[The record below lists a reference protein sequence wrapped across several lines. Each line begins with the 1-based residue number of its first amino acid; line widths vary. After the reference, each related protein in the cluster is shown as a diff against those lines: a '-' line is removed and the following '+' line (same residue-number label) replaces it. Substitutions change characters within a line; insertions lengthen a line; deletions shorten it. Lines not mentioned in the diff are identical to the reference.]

1 MQTIKE
7 KKIRSTGPLK
17 TLSPSLDSGPLHD
30 SEEVHITGNAPI
42 PTVCALDSIFN
53 NMRIHRVSMSSCHA
67 IVKLYMAFTNKK
79 ELTSLSS
86 LASQLG
92 VTTAAITSVA
102 DSMEKLGLAKR
113 MVNPGDRRAFMISLT
128 PRGIRFAESF
138 GAAGVAHS

>member
-17 TLSPSLDSGPLHD
+17 TPSPSLDPGSLHD
-30 SEEVHITGNAPI
+30 SEEVHITGNAPN
-42 PTVCALDSIFN
+42 PMVQALDSVFS

-79 ELTSLSS
+79 ELINLSS

-102 DSMEKLGLAKR
+102 DSMEKLGFAKR
-113 MVNPGDRRAFMISLT
+113 LVNPGDRRAVMISLT

-138 GAAGVAHS
+138 GAVGVAHQ